1 MFRSIPKPLLSLVVA
16 AGAVATAWQLEDMF
30 VVAVVV
36 FFFFFFFLFFF
47 FLLFFFL
54 FFFSLSESQF
64 ALFWVAVISVASFY
78 LTMWLIPIVM
88 VLCLDK
94 GLFGRDLN
102 KVSDDKVP
110 DFIHKK
116 KSQIIL

>member
-36 FFFFFFFLFFF
+36 FFLFFF